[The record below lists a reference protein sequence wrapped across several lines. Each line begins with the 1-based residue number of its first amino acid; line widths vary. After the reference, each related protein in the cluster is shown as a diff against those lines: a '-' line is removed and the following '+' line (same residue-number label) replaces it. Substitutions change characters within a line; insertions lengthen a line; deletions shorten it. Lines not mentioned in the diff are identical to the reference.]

1 MKTFFPILVM
11 LGLAVAP
18 AAAQEKEDPL
28 KKLKL
33 PGIQINAEGGY
44 IDVESEGCLDDG
56 ALELVACTKDTKEHE
71 SLIKVLAEPVHIH
84 MALLLIGAEPGNPAT
99 QRQVG
104 EGDDKRWVFIPARGQ
119 KIHVSLVIPDAEGKP
134 VERPIADF
142 IQHIEDEGLF
152 LENQNEGKKQD
163 RKFPTSEFLFVG
175 SHLIE
180 NGEDAP
186 RRYLAAESGNVISI
200 STFGDEMLG
209 MSEMFG
215 QDNGALVWEINGD
228 VMPKVGTKV
237 TLRLKPV
244 KKP

>member
-1 MKTFFPILVM
+1 MKTPLTLMLM
-11 LGLAVAP
+11 LGLAVAG
-18 AAAQEKEDPL
+18 ASGEEQEDPL

-33 PGIQINAEGGY
+33 PGIQINAEGGFV
-44 IDVESEGCLDDG
+44 DVESEVCLDSG
-56 ALELVACTKDTKEHE
+56 ALELVACTKDSKEHE
-71 SLIKVLAEPVHIH
+71 SIIAVLAEPVHIH

-119 KIHVSLVIPDAEGKP
+119 KVHVSLVIPDAEGKP

-142 IQHIEDEGLF
+142 IQHIEDEAAF
-152 LENQNEGKKQD
+152 LENQNERKEQD
-163 RKFPTSEFLFVG
+163 RSFPTSEFLFVG

-180 NGEDAP
+180 TKEDAP

-209 MSEMFG
+209 LSEMFG
-215 QDNGALVWEINGD
+215 HVNGALVWEINTD
-228 VMPKVGTKV
+228 LLPKLGTKV

-244 KKP
+244 K